1 MRLAIRI
8 GLVLA
13 TAGMALATSSRPAQ
27 APADPWK
34 SQPILDV
41 SKSPQAKVHG
51 VPIRAVRMG
60 EGFWAGRRRVNVEKS
75 IPSLYQL
82 FETNGIIDNFRRVS
96 GRKTVSRR
104 GPLYTDSDVYK
115 WMEAVA
121 FVLQSEDRPEL
132 RALFDRVAD
141 DVLAAQEPSGYLNTY
156 YQDDR
161 KALRFTEMYRGHE
174 LYCLGHLLQAGI
186 AYYRATGNRRL
197 LDGAIR
203 FVDYV
208 EATFGPEKKP
218 LLAGHPEIELALAEL
233 YRVTGR
239 QKYLDLAG
247 YILRGDGERLKL
259 TPAQMVYLF
268 SGRPFT
274 GRTKLEGHAVRAM
287 YACSGAT
294 DYFLETGDQTYWD
307 TLQTLWKDMTGRKM
321 YITGGVGSRSGDE
334 AFGDPYELPNQ
345 LAYTESCA
353 AIGSVFWNWRLLAA
367 TADSRYTDTMERALY
382 NGVNAGMSLD
392 GTLYCYRNP
401 LELRGD
407 PEDRIRNPWY
417 TTTCCPPNLERV
429 LAALPGYLYG
439 TSRDGIYV
447 HLYHNSELTWHLED
461 GTPISLTQNTNYPW
475 EGAVEIVVNPPAAT
489 DFTVY
494 LRIPAWA
501 SVARVAVNGTP
512 VIQLVR
518 PGTYQ
523 AIKRRW
529 QRGDR
534 IRLAMPITPQLMAAN
549 PRVTE
554 DVGKVAVQRGPLV
567 YCLEG
572 IDQPG
577 VESLF
582 DVALAPAGIIAQGFA
597 EEYHR
602 DLLGGVMLLRHK
614 GVVTTMSLSK
624 EPLYQPAADASR
636 RATREIDLT
645 FVPYYAFANREPT
658 PMVVWLPKAGY

>member
-1 MRLAIRI
+1 MRPDPLLRA
-8 GLVLA
+8 A
-13 TAGMALATSSRPAQ
+13 ALAVLVVAALGAAAK
-27 APADPWK
+27 APVEPWK
-34 SQPILDV
+34 TQPILDV
-41 SKSPQAKVHG
+41 SKSPQAKVQG
-51 VPIRAVRMG
+51 VPIRAVKMG
-60 EGFWAGRRRVNVEKS
+60 EGFWAGRRRANVEKS
-75 IPSLYQL
+75 IPSLYEL
-82 FETNGIIDNFRRVS
+82 LEANGIIDNFRRVS
-96 GRKTVSRR
+96 GRKNVPRR

-161 KALRFTEMYRGHE
+161 KALRFTEMHRGHE

-197 LDGAIR
+197 LDGAIK

-208 EATFGPEKKP
+208 EAAFGPDKKP
-218 LLAGHPEIELALAEL
+218 LLAGHPEIELALVEL
-233 YRVTGR
+233 YRLTGAR
-239 QKYLDLAG
+239 KYLDLAG
-247 YILRGDGERLKL
+247 YILRGDSERLTL
-259 TPAQMVYLF
+259 TPAQMVYMF

-274 GRTKLEGHAVRAM
+274 ARTELEGHAVRAM

-294 DYFLETGDQTYWD
+294 DYFLETGDQTYWA
-307 TLQTLWKDMTGRKM
+307 TLQALWQDMTRRKM

-353 AIGSVFWNWRLLAA
+353 AIGNMLWNWRLLAA
-367 TADSRYTDTMERALY
+367 TADARYGDTLERALY

-392 GTLYCYRNP
+392 GSLYCYRNP
-401 LELRGD
+401 LELKGD
-407 PEDRIRNPWY
+407 PADPIRNPWY

-439 TSRDGIYV
+439 TGPNGIYV
-447 HLYHNSELTWHLED
+447 HLYHTSELSWHLAD
-461 GTPISLTQNTNYPW
+461 GTPVTLRQTTNYPW
-475 EGAVEIVVNPPAAT
+475 EGAVEIVVNVPPAT

-512 VIQLVR
+512 VMQLVQ
-518 PGTYQ
+518 PGTYH
-523 AIKRRW
+523 AVKRRW
-529 QRGDR
+529 QPGDR
-534 IRLAMPITPQLMAAN
+534 LRLAMPITPTLMAAN
-549 PRVTE
+549 PRIT
-554 DVGKVAVQRGPLV
+554 DNIGKVAVQRGPLI

-572 IDQPG
+572 LDQPG
-577 VESLF
+577 VGSLF
-582 DVALAPAGIIAQGFA
+582 DVALAPSGIIDKGFV
-597 EEYHR
+597 EEHRR
-602 DLLGGVMLLRHK
+602 DLLGGVTVVRRK
-614 GVVTTMSLSK
+614 GVVATTPLDR
-624 EPLYQPAADASR
+624 EPLYQSAREAAVR
-636 RATREIDLT
+636 TTREVDLT
-645 FVPYYAFANREPT
+645 FVPYYTFANRGPT
-658 PMVVWLPKAGY
+658 PMIVWVPKAGY

>member
-1 MRLAIRI
+1 MRTAFGVGLA
-8 GLVLA
+8 VLLFCV
-13 TAGMALATSSRPAQ
+13 ALGTSSVLPQ

-41 SKSPQAKVHG
+41 SKSPQTRVHG
-51 VPIRAVRMG
+51 VPIRAVKMG
-60 EGFWAGRRRVNVEKS
+60 DGFWAGRRRVNVEKS

-82 FETNGIIDNFRRVS
+82 FETNGIIDNFRRLS
-96 GRKTVSRR
+96 GRKNVARR
-104 GPLYTDSDVYK
+104 GPLYTDSDIYK

-156 YQDDR
+156 YQDER
-161 KALRFTEMYRGHE
+161 KALRFTEMHRGHE

-203 FVDYV
+203 FVDYI
-208 EATFGPEKKP
+208 EANFGPEKKP

-233 YRVTGR
+233 YRLTGQ

-247 YILRGDGERLKL
+247 FLLRGDGERLKL
-259 TPAQMVYLF
+259 TRAQMVYMF

-294 DYFLETGDQTYWD
+294 DYFLETGDQTYWT

-321 YITGGVGSRSGDE
+321 YITGGVGSRGGDE
-334 AFGDPYELPNQ
+334 AFGEPYELPNQ

-353 AIGSVFWNWRLLAA
+353 AIGSFFWNWRLLAA
-367 TADSRYTDTMERALY
+367 TADSRYTDVMERALY

-429 LAALPGYLYG
+429 LASLPGYMYG
-439 TSRDGIYV
+439 TNSNGIFV
-447 HLYHNSELTWHLED
+447 HLYHNSELDWHLEN
-461 GTPISLTQNTNYPW
+461 GTPVHLTQITQYPW
-475 EGAVEIVVNPPAAT
+475 EGSVEIVVKPPQAE
-489 DFTVY
+489 DFTIY
-494 LRIPAWA
+494 LRIPGWA
-501 SVARVAVNGTP
+501 PLARVAVNGTP
-512 VIQLVR
+512 VMQIVR
-518 PGTYQ
+518 PGSYH
-523 AIKRRW
+523 AVKRRW
-529 QRGDR
+529 QPGDR
-534 IRLAMPITPQLMAAN
+534 LRLSMPITAELMAAN
-549 PRVTE
+549 PRVT
-554 DVGKVAVQRGPLV
+554 DNVGKVAAQRGPLI

-577 VESLF
+577 VESILDVTLAPPGLF
-582 DVALAPAGIIAQGFA
+582 DKGFT
-597 EEYHR
+597 EEFR
-602 DLLGGVMLLRHK
+602 PDLLGGVMVLQRK
-614 GVVTTMSLSK
+614 GLAASTSATR
-624 EPLYQPAADASR
+624 EPLYQPAGEASLR
-636 RATREIDLT
+636 VTKEILLT
-645 FVPYYAFANREPT
+645 FIPYYTFANREPT
-658 PMVVWLPKAGY
+658 PMLVWVPDRRN